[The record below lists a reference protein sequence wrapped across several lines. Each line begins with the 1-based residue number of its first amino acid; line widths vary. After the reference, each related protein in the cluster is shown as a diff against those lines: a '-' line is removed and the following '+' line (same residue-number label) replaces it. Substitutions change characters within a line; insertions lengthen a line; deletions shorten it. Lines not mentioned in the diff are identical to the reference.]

1 MARGEYRSSFQ
12 MNVKPSYAGG
22 VFLWLA
28 TLMVL
33 SCSGGGASA
42 ELSIGVLSTD
52 LGVGHNRLFFFL
64 LEGDS
69 SPVLVDEA
77 NVSIYSPADSS
88 SEGDP
93 TEAAVARFRK
103 WPLGDRGVYTTQVN
117 FDQPGTWGLTVAV
130 TGVDGESRST
140 KETFQVKAK
149 SSTPAIGSPAPPS
162 KNKTSRDVGTLE
174 ELTTAAE
181 PDPDLYAMTI
191 AEALGNGKP
200 FVVAFATPAFCA
212 TATCGPQVEV
222 IRNIKD
228 RYKNRVSFIHV
239 EVFDNVEEIRR
250 DGDLSVA
257 RTVAAVEEWGLPT
270 EPWTFIVDL
279 QGRIAAKFEAFTTA
293 EEIEEEL
300 TKLLR

>member
-1 MARGEYRSSFQ
+1 

-33 SCSGGGASA
+33 SCSGGGPTATVAPSA

-52 LGVGHNRLFFFL
+52 LGVGHNRLFFSL

-140 KETFQVKAK
+140 QETFQVKAK

-174 ELTTAAE
+174 ELTTAVE

-191 AEALGNGKP
+191 AEALGSGKP

-270 EPWTFIVDL
+270 EPWTFIVDR
-279 QGRIAAKFEAFTTA
+279 QGHVAAKFEAFTTA